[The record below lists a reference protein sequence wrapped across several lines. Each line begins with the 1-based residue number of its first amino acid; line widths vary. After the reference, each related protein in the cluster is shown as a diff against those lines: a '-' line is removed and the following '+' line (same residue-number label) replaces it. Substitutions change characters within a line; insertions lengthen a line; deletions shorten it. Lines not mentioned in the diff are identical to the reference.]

1 MSIMGGVVVGAGHS
15 TATEFNLASD
25 LSAARCVLDSRV
37 PLRWIPLNAAAS
49 VVMPQ
54 GAIDEFRAAYPRSR
68 VASTIAKLLSF
79 TARMRD
85 RGGLPAATHLS
96 AVPSPAQAGAAQAG
110 AVVPDAVALALA
122 LDPGLGRWRLCRL
135 GLKDRSRLGRL
146 SIEPGIPNAQLCEA
160 VDGPRVSAMLWS
172 LWSQMVERDAAH
184 S

>member
-85 RGGLPAATHLS
+85 RGG
-96 AVPSPAQAGAAQAG
+96 

-122 LDPGLGRWRLCRL
+122 LDPGLGRLRFFPFWLYV
-135 GLKDRSRLGRL
+135 
-146 SIEPGIPNAQLCEA
+146 P
-160 VDGPRVSAMLWS
+160 
-172 LWSQMVERDAAH
+172 H
-184 S
+184 